1 MLKIYG
7 ASTFNATKVLF
18 TAEELGLSYDYI
30 HLDFTKGDH
39 KSAAHLARHPL
50 GKVPAIEHDGR
61 YLFESASLCRY
72 LANIS
77 GKKLYSADAY
87 EAAQIDQMID
97 LTCHHAGRWLA
108 VFFYQE
114 IVMMKY
120 YKKEADEKAIAE
132 AQGFLDQQLPFLEN
146 TLAANEFLC
155 GKHLTIADTVALP
168 YFHACKS
175 TSVSLAAYPALRRWI
190 EEVSRRPS
198 FQRALAKMPQE

>member
-7 ASTFNATKVLF
+7 GSTFNATKVLF
-18 TAEELGLSYDYI
+18 TAEELGLSFDYI

-39 KSAAHLARHPL
+39 KSEAHLARHPL

-77 GKKLYSADAY
+77 SKKLYSADPY
-87 EAAQIDQMID
+87 EAAEIDQMID
-97 LTCHHAGRWLA
+97 LICHHAGRWLA
-108 VFFYQE
+108 VYFYQE
-114 IVMMKY
+114 VVMMKY

-132 AQGFLDQQLPFLEN
+132 AKGFLDQQLPFLEK
-146 TLAANEFLC
+146 TLAANEYLC
-155 GKHLTIADTVALP
+155 GKHLTIADTIAFP

-175 TSVSLAAYPALRRWI
+175 TSVALDSYPAIQAWI
-190 EEVSRRPS
+190 AKLSHRPS
-198 FQRALAKMPQE
+198 FQKALALMPQ